1 MAILV
6 MPLIV
11 IIMVVLEVTRM
22 APILVMVAAMVAA
35 MAAVRE
41 GAILTFHTG
50 HETKSLPGGWLGD

>member
-22 APILVMVAAMVAA
+22 APILVMVAAMVA
-35 MAAVRE
+35 VRE

-50 HETKSLPGGWLGD
+50 HETKTLPGGWLGD